1 MAMARSNRQRG
12 FSMIVVF
19 LLLMVMVA
27 LAATVL
33 LVTQGDLRSTGQD
46 RVAVESFYGA
56 EAAVAYGK
64 EFLYGRSNGVGAGA
78 WTGLLTSG
86 VPQLCAPGDGTA
98 PGTAPVG
105 APAPYDANRGITF
118 QFCLHDN
125 AMDPNYFANQP
136 SGDTADG
143 DGIIAIEGYGY
154 GPDGAKSHVSVEVK
168 ALPVTVS
175 NVNAYFQS
183 GANER
188 KSATGDGTAVGS
200 STAVNF

>member
-1 MAMARSNRQRG
+1 MARSTRQRG

-19 LLLMVMVA
+19 LLLTVMVA

-64 EFLYGRSNGVGAGA
+64 EFLYGRANGVGAGA
-78 WTGLLTSG
+78 WSALLSSG
-86 VPQLCAPGDGTA
+86 VPELCAPGGGSA

-105 APAPYDANRGITF
+105 APQSYDAGRSITF

-125 AMDPNYFANQP
+125 AMDPNYFGNKP
-136 SGDTADG
+136 TGDTTDG
-143 DGIIAIEGYGY
+143 DGIIAIEGYGF

-175 NVNAYFQS
+175 NVSAYFQS
-183 GANER
+183 GSSER
-188 KSATGDGTAVGS
+188 KSAVGDGTQVGS
-200 STAVNF
+200 GAAVSF